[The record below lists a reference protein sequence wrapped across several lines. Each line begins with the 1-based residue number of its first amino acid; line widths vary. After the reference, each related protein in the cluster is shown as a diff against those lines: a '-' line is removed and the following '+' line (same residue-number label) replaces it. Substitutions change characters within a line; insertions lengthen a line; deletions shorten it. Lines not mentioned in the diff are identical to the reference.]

1 MVIRV
6 VIAFP
11 GIANNQ
17 PMVVIEIAQTGLV
30 LSTNS
35 L

>member
-1 MVIRV
+1 

-11 GIANNQ
+11 GTADNQ
-17 PMVVIEIAQTGLV
+17 PMVVIEIAQTRLV
-30 LSTNS
+30 LSTNR